1 MIPKPYIKAHL
12 YETAH
17 SGFYDGELSAK
28 TVNLLPKT
36 WSKFTVTD
44 GDWKTEKTL
53 EPLWNRDI
61 YLANEI
67 DKIEVDKRNHYKAG
81 SHFLIDHE
89 NRIMDV
95 YPFDTLY
102 KFTNGILYDAPNY
115 YVYTDL
121 PERMGG
127 LENRLYFK
135 DNNSGLSYHLNTHPP
150 VITSADIPDPE
161 FKFSATINDVE
172 INEQLYNDTM
182 ENVSII
188 ICSGELYYHDIIS
201 AGEWH
206 CSSGNYWDKQ
216 QQKRIIGT
224 ATIPGYTDDPAKSA
238 DYIKDKSKGPSSEYD
253 CFNPN
258 DRTPTSTASK
268 QINGG
273 SNFISGNM
281 DMAPVNVLYIW

>member
-36 WSKFTVTD
+36 WTKFTVTD

-102 KFTNGILYDAPNY
+102 KFENGILYDEPNY

-135 DNNSGLSYHLNTHPP
+135 ENSGLSYNLNTHDP
-150 VITSADIPDPE
+150 VFVPAEWNADLD
-161 FKFSATINDVE
+161 FSATINSAK

-182 ENVSII
+182 GNVGII
-188 ICSGELYYHDIIS
+188 ICSGELSFKNIIIS
-201 AGEWH
+201 GEWH
-206 CSSGNYWDKQ
+206 SSSGNYWNRQ
-216 QQKRIIGT
+216 QQRRIIGT
-224 ATIPGYTDDPAKSA
+224 NTIPGYTDDPANSA
-238 DYIKDKSKGPSSEYD
+238 QYIHDYGSVSGEDFD
-253 CFNPN
+253 CFNPT
-258 DRTPTSTASK
+258 DRTQTSTANN
-268 QINGG
+268 QVHAG

-281 DMAPVNVLYIW
+281 DMAPVNALYIW